1 MVIEHIQ
8 IGLFFL
14 ATHCS
19 LTAFFCVASQLRQPI
34 LTSIFAG
41 FGVIPWLLLGLI
53 HWFESEIIQLQKQ
66 YKMVSILSHEIN
78 DLVALLA
85 SYSYIPVYISFWIF
99 LHRFIYV
106 RFIKPHLHEFSF
118 KWLKKGFLAR
128 DIRKLDLAFKS
139 YSGWP
144 FVANEQGFFWGKFH
158 QSKETFYLPFKRLCK
173 HIQVEGPSG
182 AGKTESVLKPLAFQ
196 SLSQRIPLVFVDGK
210 ADAQLA
216 KECFYFSQTKEIP
229 FYIFNTLEITEK
241 DHSYDT
247 SKTSHTFNPLL
258 FSNDPAKLT
267 DALVLS
273 LNLQSSS
280 DAKFYLDAQKA
291 FLLQLFNVFLATNKG
306 FTFIDIVE
314 FMKYQDTRAYVFDC
328 ATKLGNKHAVDDMK
342 VLLESFDKNLTQL
355 LGLRNILEQLF
366 VSDTVIS
373 KLINVYDPVINIHDI
388 LTKKQ
393 AVLFSLSA
401 GDRFQSN
408 MALAKMIVSIL
419 NSLVGSKQGYSEKED
434 WMIILDEFGQF
445 STDAIKPLITT
456 ARSTNTAIALSYQSK
471 EQLMNVEGLAD
482 IVNTNCDT
490 KCIFKSPD
498 QADEWAKLGGTVESI
513 KRTDVIEDDAFATE
527 SREGR
532 ASLRQVDEFQI
543 EPNVFRKLN
552 TGQSVTKFTDDKGSM
567 QLAVIDHG
575 LFDYDVDSYPQ
586 FENSFSQE
594 SGLAL
599 KEKRLAGLISASVK
613 KKYTPEDTVQKVT
626 QVEEKIYLSVGYQER
641 TKAKEAGALWD
652 SKAKKWYTTTLTE
665 PLKQWVKTG

>member
-1 MVIEHIQ
+1 M
-8 IGLFFL
+8 
-14 ATHCS
+14 
-19 LTAFFCVASQLRQPI
+19 R
-34 LTSIFAG
+34 
-41 FGVIPWLLLGLI
+41 
-53 HWFESEIIQLQKQ
+53 
-66 YKMVSILSHEIN
+66 
-78 DLVALLA
+78 
-85 SYSYIPVYISFWIF
+85 
-99 LHRFIYV
+99 
-106 RFIKPHLHEFSF
+106 
-118 KWLKKGFLAR
+118 
-128 DIRKLDLAFKS
+128 
-139 YSGWP
+139 
-144 FVANEQGFFWGKFH
+144 
-158 QSKETFYLPFKRLCK
+158 
-173 HIQVEGPSG
+173 PSG

-532 ASLRQVDEFQI
+532 ASLRQVDELIWQDPIDKPKYKLKSKDIKDLKSKISKSKISVSDLVSTAWASASTFRGSDKRGGANGARI
-543 EPNVFRKLN
+543 MLEPQKNWKVNNPKKLSKILKQLSN
-552 TGQSVTKFTDDKGSM
+552 IKNKFDTKKKSVSM
-567 QLAVIDHG
+567 ADLIV
-575 LFDYDVDSYPQ
+575 
-586 FENSFSQE
+586 
-594 SGLAL
+594 
-599 KEKRLAGLISASVK
+599 LAGN
-613 KKYTPEDTVQKVT
+613 
-626 QVEEKIYLSVGYQER
+626 VGIEI
-641 TKAKEAGALWD
+641 A
-652 SKAKKWYTTTLTE
+652 AKKAGHKVNVPFSPGRGDARQDQTDIKKISSRYKW
-665 PLKQWVKTG
+665 P